1 MRSVLRRLLWL
12 GPALVVITMITFGA
26 LTLALRV
33 DAAADDLPLF
43 FNPEPGALERRARS
57 AVAAVAAAPQPVD
70 EARAELARLGGAA
83 LPYVLPAL
91 DSLTPE
97 GRVRVVRALRPVAER
112 MGLEIDPSWEP
123 SREVS
128 FWTRFWEEHSI
139 DYRPI
144 VARRAVLRL
153 LSKSTALRD
162 AEVRQLDTYALDELM
177 RLMAPV
183 ETGADVDRVRRLS
196 AIALDVLGGAPT
208 SRGAWI
214 VTSDGGL
221 GEARAVSATWADWWG
236 LHRTLYRTYTG
247 TERITAMLRDT
258 RYGSWVSEAMRHDLG
273 LLEDGRSVGQALRE
287 GVLVS
292 AALLLSAIAGAY
304 GTSIAA
310 AYGAAALPGAGVR
323 ARRRGLRWLG
333 LGFLLRAALPVTVV
347 VAVLGWALGDAVR
360 HVWVGALVMAVAG
373 APLSALHRGNRAGA
387 GDAGYIRTLE
397 SLGAERWRLAVASL
411 RASSAAIVVQVG
423 AQLSTL
429 ITLTFVVEYAL
440 GLGGLG
446 ATTIEALKLPEIDW
460 LMAITICTVLFVGL
474 LQVLSDLLLAWLE
487 PRWRDSLERLG
498 GSA

>member
-33 DAAADDLPLF
+33 DVSADDLPLF
-43 FNPEPGALERRARS
+43 FNPAPGALERRAR
-57 AVAAVAAAPQPVD
+57 AALASVAAAPEPA
-70 EARAELARLGGAA
+70 ETARAELTRLGGAA

-97 GRVRVVRALRPVAER
+97 GRVRVVRALRPIAER
-112 MGLEIDPSWEP
+112 MGLDIDPSWEP

-128 FWTRFWEEHSI
+128 FWSRFWEEHSI

-144 VARRAVLRL
+144 VARRAVSRL
-153 LSKSTALRD
+153 LQKSTALRD

-183 ETGADVDRVRRLS
+183 ETDADVNHVRRLS
-196 AIALDVLGGAPT
+196 AIALDVLGGAPAE
-208 SRGAWI
+208 RGAW
-214 VTSDGGL
+214 VVPADGGL
-221 GEARAVSATWADWWG
+221 DEARAVSATWADWWG

-247 TERITAMLRDT
+247 TERVTAMLRDT

-287 GVLVS
+287 GALVS
-292 AALLLSAIAGAY
+292 AALLLSGIAGAY
-304 GTSIAA
+304 GT
-310 AYGAAALPGAGVR
+310 AALAGLGVV

-333 LGFLLRAALPVTVV
+333 LGFLLRAGLPVTVV
-347 VAVLGWALGDAVR
+347 VAVLGWALGGAVR

-373 APLSALHRGNRAGA
+373 APLSALHRANRAWA

-397 SLGAERWRLAVASL
+397 SLGAERWRLALASL
-411 RASSAAIVVQVG
+411 RSSSAAIVVQIG

-446 ATTIEALKLPEIDW
+446 ATTIKALERPELDW

-487 PRWRDSLERLG
+487 PRWRDSLDRLG
-498 GSA
+498 GNA